1 MVVEYRRS
9 EDSSVSVVSRSKDL
23 ASRIRRGARQLFV
36 EREFQRYRGSRPPGV
51 ELFSDDRTEYVTLP
65 AQLPDCD
72 VVNLHW
78 ITGFVDYASFFA
90 AIPAGRPSV
99 WTLHDMN
106 AFTGGC
112 HYNIGCERFRES
124 CGACPQL
131 GSSDPSDLSSR
142 IWNRKKAALSRVNG
156 GRLSVVA
163 PSRWLAA
170 EAARSSILAGFPIQ
184 VIPYGLDVS
193 ATFVP
198 RDKEPIRD
206 ALGIPRNA
214 RVVLFVAERTDS
226 PRKGMTLLLDAL
238 RRASAAVPDLFL
250 LSLGSRKPEASIPVP
265 WLHLGALDND
275 RFLAMVYSAA
285 DIFAIC
291 SMQDN
296 LPNTVL
302 EAMACGLPVIGT
314 DVGGIPDM
322 VRTGVNGYTAPVS
335 DTTAFAEAVIRV
347 LGDPG
352 LSAQMGDSSR
362 KIAVDEY
369 PLELQ
374 ARRYA
379 DLYRQLSDGEASAG

>member
-1 MVVEYRRS
+1 
-9 EDSSVSVVSRSKDL
+9 
-23 ASRIRRGARQLFV
+23 
-36 EREFQRYRGSRPPGV
+36 
-51 ELFSDDRTEYVTLP
+51 
-65 AQLPDCD
+65 
-72 VVNLHW
+72 
-78 ITGFVDYASFFA
+78 
-90 AIPAGRPSV
+90 
-99 WTLHDMN
+99 
-106 AFTGGC
+106 
-112 HYNIGCERFRES
+112 
-124 CGACPQL
+124 
-131 GSSDPSDLSSR
+131 
-142 IWNRKKAALSRVNG
+142 
-156 GRLSVVA
+156 
-163 PSRWLAA
+163 
-170 EAARSSILAGFPIQ
+170 
-184 VIPYGLDVS
+184 
-193 ATFVP
+193 
-198 RDKEPIRD
+198 
-206 ALGIPRNA
+206 
-214 RVVLFVAERTDS
+214 
-226 PRKGMTLLLDAL
+226 MTLLLDAL